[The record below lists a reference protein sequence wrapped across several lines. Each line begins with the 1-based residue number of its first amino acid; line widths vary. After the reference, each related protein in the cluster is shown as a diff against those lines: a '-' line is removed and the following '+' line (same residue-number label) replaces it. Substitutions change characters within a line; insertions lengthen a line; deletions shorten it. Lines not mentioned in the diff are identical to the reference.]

1 MLCVCVWKINQKA
14 PCENFLAVSIMT
26 RWQQSSSRIR
36 LNTELKMTVEI
47 IKKNKSGW
55 MVGGSRPEYG
65 LPVETGCGEN
75 AASLTINLCI

>member
-1 MLCVCVWKINQKA
+1 
-14 PCENFLAVSIMT
+14 
-26 RWQQSSSRIR
+26 
-36 LNTELKMTVEI
+36 MTVEI